1 MFDKEYRRIIL
12 EQILSNIDQRY
23 KAHII
28 NYLSNQKKF
37 KQCLDFGFDRSDIQM
52 YNSLLEAFQ
61 QDKQMAIKSL
71 IAWKSFTLKQSYYI
85 ILGISN
91 QKQYYDGTLNVTFV
105 RFNLKTSNLQQ
116 TIYQVYGRQK
126 AIYYSL
132 LKQRKNINY
141 IYNFLRKRG
150 MCLL

>member
-23 KAHII
+23 KTHII

-37 KQCLDFGFDRSDIQM
+37 KQCLDFEFDRSDIQM
-52 YNSLLEAFQ
+52 YNSLLETFQ

-71 IAWKSFTLKQSYYI
+71 IAWKSFTLKNPYYI
-85 ILGISN
+85 VLDISN
-91 QKQYYDGTLNVTFV
+91 QKQYYDGTLNITFV
-105 RFNLKTSNLQQ
+105 RFNLKTSRIQQ